1 MAQWWL
7 AGRYRLVSVLGSGG
21 AAWVWRAWDE
31 RMQRFVAVKILKE
44 SFGLSHHAG
53 RFAREAVLAGGLSSA
68 HIVVV
73 YDKGQEALE
82 SRKGPSDPGAV
93 AAFGPETRVLPSR
106 PEPTPVHDPHATS
119 ALGPAAPGHPE
130 PDGRVMYVAMELVG
144 GRSLAQ
150 LVADGAWL
158 PIGHVV
164 GWAIQLCDGLDVAHT
179 GGVLHRDIKPANI
192 MVTQRGVVKILDF
205 GIARFMR
212 DLSSRTGI
220 TLPGSMVG
228 TPAYM
233 SPEQI
238 RGGSI
243 DGRTDLYSVGCVLHE
258 LLTGAPPFGLDHM
271 HTLLHKH
278 LTEPAESVRNK
289 RLVIPEDLAS
299 LVLSLLHKEASGRPA
314 SAAEVSD
321 RLRELDVAVPR
332 NLAPAPWGMVVEDP
346 PPPPPGRLPP
356 TQDGDPEPLTRD
368 SDPEEVPRLL
378 PQRPQAPRSV
388 EYLRTEIGRQVRV
401 YGRDHPDTLL
411 TREQLAGRL
420 GRDGDADGAA
430 LVLRGVISDS
440 GRLRGAMDVNTLRAR
455 RGLAHWTAEAGHPDE
470 AAHLLKGLLK
480 DQVKVLGTDHM
491 ETLRVRREQA
501 RREGESGNLEGAVRL
516 LRTLIADVSR
526 VLGEEHELVIDVWDE
541 LTSWQN
547 RLDRSRLRDQA

>member
-1 MAQWWL
+1 VAQWWL
-7 AGRYRLVSVLGSGG
+7 AGRYRLVKVLGSGG
-21 AAWVWRAWDE
+21 TAWVWRAWDE
-31 RMQRFVAVKILKE
+31 RMQRFVAVKILKD

-68 HIVVV
+68 NIVVV

-82 SRKGPSDPGAV
+82 SREGLPDPGAV

-106 PEPTPVHDPHATS
+106 AEPPSVYDPHATS
-119 ALGPAAPGHPE
+119 ALGPATPGYPE
-130 PDGRVMYVAMELVG
+130 ADGRVMYVAMELVG

-158 PIGHVV
+158 PIGHVI

-212 DLSSRTGI
+212 DLSSRAGI

-289 RLVIPEDLAS
+289 RLEIPEELAT
-299 LVLSLLHKEASGRPA
+299 LVLSLLHKDPSRRPE
-314 SAAEVSD
+314 SAAEVRD
-321 RLRELDVAVPR
+321 RLCELDVVVPR
-332 NLAPAPWGMVVEDP
+332 NLAPAPWGVTVEAP
-346 PPPPPGRLPP
+346 PSVPTSLPP
-356 TQDGDPEPLTRD
+356 TQDR
-368 SDPEEVPRLL
+368 EEVPRLR
-378 PQRPQAPRSV
+378 PQRLQAPRSV
-388 EYLRTEIGRQVRV
+388 EYLRTEIGRQLRV

-455 RGLAHWTAEAGHPDE
+455 RGLAHWTAEAGRPDE
-470 AAHLLKGLLK
+470 AAHLLSGLLK

-501 RREGESGNLEGAVRL
+501 RREGEAGNLEGAVRL

-541 LTSWQN
+541 LTSWQH
-547 RLDRSRLRDQA
+547 RLDRSRFRDQA